1 MKRPSSVLG
10 VAGVAVLGKVST
22 TTRSDGKKIA
32 TQPAGSGNGGY

>member
-22 TTRSDGKKIA
+22 ITRSDGKEIT
-32 TQPAGSGNGGY
+32 TQPAGSGSGGY